1 MSLAMLVRT
10 MNLQDR
16 KMLSKRRRKWNRRI
30 SIAKACKD
38 LTLRH
43 VRKYKTPLWMDHY
56 DLMVELQRKRK
67 RSMGKKN
74 DLTINEISNRARH
87 LLCQPFIIQ
96 EYHDKVHSGA
106 IKRRYRAIVFS
117 ITDLDSLEEY
127 ILDLEENRDKVV

>member
-1 MSLAMLVRT
+1 MLVRT

-30 SIAKACKD
+30 SIAKACKY

-67 RSMGKKN
+67 RNMGKKN

-96 EYHDKVHSGA
+96 EYHDKVHNDA
-106 IKRRYRAIVFS
+106 IKHRYRAIVFS
-117 ITDLDSLEEY
+117 ITDLNSLEEY
-127 ILDLEENRDKVV
+127 ILDLEEKRDKVV